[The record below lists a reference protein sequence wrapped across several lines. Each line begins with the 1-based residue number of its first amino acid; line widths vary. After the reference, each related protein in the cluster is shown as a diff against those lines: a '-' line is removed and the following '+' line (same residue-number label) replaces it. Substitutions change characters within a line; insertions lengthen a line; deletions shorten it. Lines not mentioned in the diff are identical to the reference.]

1 MRTDRLNL
9 PVSVERIR
17 QGDVNEYERLF
28 RSCYKRLCIY
38 AENIIRNRVEA
49 EEIVCNLFVRIW
61 EKREQLSVRG
71 SMESYIVSAVHHEA
85 VNYLKHAE
93 VEERY
98 REKVRYQLK
107 HLDLLNP
114 EGADTPL
121 TDMLDKE
128 LYELIEKAIQTLPRQ
143 CREVFVLHM
152 MDGLSYEDVAVKLD
166 VSINTV
172 RTQITRAMKK
182 MRYALSP
189 FYGKVENGERREWR
203 IKN

>member
-1 MRTDRLNL
+1 MQANELNL
-9 PVSVERIR
+9 PVSAERIR
-17 QGDVNEYERLF
+17 QGDTGEYERLF
-28 RSCYKRLCIY
+28 RSFYKRLCIY
-38 AENIIRNRVEA
+38 AEHLIGNRLDA

-61 EKREQLSVRG
+61 ERREQLPVRV

-98 REKVRYQLK
+98 REKVQYQLK
-107 HLDLLNP
+107 YLDLLNP

-121 TDMLDKE
+121 TCMLEKE
-128 LYELIEKAIQTLPRQ
+128 MCELIEKAIQTLPQQ

-152 MDGLSYEDVAVKLD
+152 MDGLSYEEVAVKLN
-166 VSINTV
+166 VTINTV

-182 MRYALSP
+182 MRGALSP
-189 FYGKVENGERREWR
+189 FYR
-203 IKN
+203 IND